1 MLRKK
6 NSPRKPCSVSR
17 IRFIIADSYIAG
29 RTSVANSG
37 SQLICGIVLLTE
49 PLYCKKDNS
58 MSKIAPICSL
68 IVGALLLT
76 SVITPAVSIGAEE
89 NPQQSTVSVKAA
101 SVAADQHAQKNQYQ
115 HTATQIAYEDANEYD
130 SIEPAPASDGT
141 VAQVQ
146 NLSPETATIP
156 ATQASYT
163 FSSKVTGLTTDATLS
178 LQQYDSYGSVWKSVK
193 SVQVAGATGTTDTTW
208 GYPYPVPTGS
218 STGYRFALVDNS
230 TQVASY
236 SAVTTVTVPAA
247 TQLPLKV
254 LSAVTNSDKS
264 VTFKV
269 SVPSVGRNLVS
280 FGQIN
285 TNGVVSAL
293 DSQYTQA
300 SGADTVLTFE
310 APGNAN
316 TYGTVSYRIAATSYT
331 RGYTSSA
338 PYTYG
343 VDYGLKAITMT
354 SSDFDLAKTSGV
366 NAGTKQIIRGSL
378 STTASHFI
386 DLQQYDNAKKVWV
399 TKYST
404 GNDPDGTFSVI
415 MPTAGKETSETWRL
429 NISPTAAEA
438 GIVTSATTVKRYYST
453 LKITQTAGK
462 NKMVPWETNT
472 FAFFVPLDN
481 VQAQFQQK
489 SGTTWKTIAKATV
502 SSKNKYIV
510 KFNITKGSTS
520 SNNSTEQYRMLIP
533 TTNALYK
540 DSATG
545 TITITKENPN
555 KYTGLKKTIYNYAK
569 PYCPTTFVTLDH
581 KLGAQGRWGYT
592 ASGTQTITLYDK
604 IPSQHLRTVS
614 LHECGHNKQF
624 ALYTSSQKDWDDFVA
639 RMNPIYG
646 GSGTLGMERN
656 ADCIANYWHK
666 NSYYGYKGNCNGNRA
681 TVAKTIANGKRY

>member
-1 MLRKK
+1 
-6 NSPRKPCSVSR
+6 
-17 IRFIIADSYIAG
+17 
-29 RTSVANSG
+29 
-37 SQLICGIVLLTE
+37 
-49 PLYCKKDNS
+49 

-76 SVITPAVSIGAEE
+76 AVVTPVVSISDEE
-89 NPQQSTVSVKAA
+89 NTQQPTISVKAA
-101 SVAADQHAQKNQYQ
+101 SFTADQQAQKNQYQ
-115 HTATQIAYEDANEYD
+115 HIATQIAYEDANEYD
-130 SIEPAPASDGT
+130 STEPAPDSDGT

-156 ATQASYT
+156 ATQASYA
-163 FSSKVTGLTTDATLS
+163 FSSKVTGLTADATLS
-178 LQQYDSYGSVWKSVK
+178 LQQYDAQNSMWKAVK
-193 SVQVAGATGTTDTTW
+193 SIQVTGANGVTDTSW
-208 GYPYPVPTGS
+208 GYSYPTPVGA
-218 STGYRFALVDNS
+218 STNYRFALVDNN

-247 TQLPLKV
+247 TKLPLKV
-254 LSAVTNSDKS
+254 LSAVTNADKS

-280 FGQIN
+280 LGRVGN
-285 TNGVVSAL
+285 NGVVTSI
-293 DSQYTQA
+293 SNQYTQS
-300 SGADTVLTFE
+300 SGEDTVLTFE
-310 APGNAN
+310 APAVAN
-316 TYGTVSYRIAATSYT
+316 TYGTVSYRLTAINYT
-331 RGYTSSA
+331 RGYTSSD

-343 VDYGLKAITMT
+343 VNYGLKAVALT

-366 NAGTKQIIRGSL
+366 NAGTKQVITGSL
-378 STTASHFI
+378 NTTTLHFI
-386 DLQQYDNAKKVWV
+386 DLQQYDAVKKVWV

-404 GNDPDGTFSVI
+404 GNNPDGTFYV
-415 MPTAGKETSETWRL
+415 MLPVAGKETSETWRL
-429 NISPTAAEA
+429 NVSPTDTEA

-520 SNNSTEQYRMLIP
+520 SNNSTEQYRMLVP
-533 TTNALYK
+533 KPNTLYK

-555 KYTGLKKTIYNYAK
+555 KYTGLKKTIYNYVK
-569 PYCPTTFVTLDH
+569 PYCPTIFVTLDH

-592 ASGTQTITLYDK
+592 ASGKQTITLYDK

-624 ALYTSSQKDWDDFVA
+624 ALYTSSQKDWDNFVA